1 MIYNFKKLNSKVLSF
16 DPIKDIDKI
25 RFNHYIM
32 RKENK
37 NRLTGELEN
46 GKFKMTIR
54 TVMEDLNFSKGKSE
68 RMINEFE
75 KMGIIKSVFK
85 GNRTSGYSIY
95 EYITESKCGADDG
108 TGFENGSGKN
118 NCENKIMD
126 KCDDMNT
133 CNNNFYKE
141 SLHSFGTGD
150 DIGNGTDSGT
160 SKIDNIN
167 IYLNI
172 NNNICDNVIDYLNKA
187 TKKNFRKNTP
197 KTRKLINT
205 RLKEGFVEEDFYAV
219 IDIKASQWL
228 HSDMEKY
235 LRPETLFSNKFE
247 GYLNETSKK
256 VEEVEE
262 TGYWD
267 IEFDF

>member
-25 RFNHYIM
+25 KFNHYIM

-108 TGFENGSGKN
+108 TGFENGSEN
-118 NCENKIMD
+118 DNCANKIID
-126 KCDDMNT
+126 
-133 CNNNFYKE
+133 
-141 SLHSFGTGD
+141 SF
-150 DIGNGTDSGT
+150 
-160 SKIDNIN
+160 
-167 IYLNI
+167 
-172 NNNICDNVIDYLNKA
+172 
-187 TKKNFRKNTP
+187 
-197 KTRKLINT
+197 
-205 RLKEGFVEEDFYAV
+205 
-219 IDIKASQWL
+219 Q
-228 HSDMEKY
+228 
-235 LRPETLFSNKFE
+235 
-247 GYLNETSKK
+247 
-256 VEEVEE
+256 
-262 TGYWD
+262 
-267 IEFDF
+267 